1 MDIKSN
7 ILFRVA
13 IYLRLSK
20 EDGNFSSNGKFESN
34 SINSQREI
42 IMNYLKKHPE
52 MEIYDEY
59 KDDGKCSMWTYAHER
74 KVMEK
79 LSVLGRDLVFQG
91 EFCGEGILGKM

>member
-42 IMNYLKKHPE
+42 INENEILRFVSMHWKGKRLVSKLYMKHFL
-52 MEIYDEY
+52 D
-59 KDDGKCSMWTYAHER
+59 TYYFWR
-74 KVMEK
+74 
-79 LSVLGRDLVFQG
+79 
-91 EFCGEGILGKM
+91 

>member
-42 IMNYLKKHPE
+42 IMNYLKEHPE
-52 MEIYDEY
+52 VCEEVAKKVRAHFNIGVTPDSQAEKEDE
-59 KDDGKCSMWTYAHER
+59 K
-74 KVMEK
+74 
-79 LSVLGRDLVFQG
+79 
-91 EFCGEGILGKM
+91 

>member
-7 ILFRVA
+7 ILFKVA

-42 IMNYLKKHPE
+42 IMNYLKEHPE
-52 MEIYDEY
+52 MEIYELTTEDVLSSSAANE
-59 KDDGKCSMWTYAHER
+59 DFDVTDGEW
-74 KVMEK
+74 
-79 LSVLGRDLVFQG
+79 
-91 EFCGEGILGKM
+91 